1 MKLTDLTYRQLDDFY
16 AAISIIKNIMIEHD
30 SVELSAFVNDYQD
43 DSLISFRIY
52 FEGLQKKIEKDLV
65 DSKS

>member
-30 SVELSAFVNDYQD
+30 SAELSAFVNDYQD

-65 DSKS
+65 DSNK